1 MPGSRRDAGGPR
13 QAAGDAAIEAPAI
26 HAPGIEAGTIEAWLS
41 ELGLI
46 PGARAERAGIVAW
59 DIALDGRRRR
69 DLRTTLILDPAIGAI
84 VWAHL
89 APPIGDGLRKS
100 YRMLL
105 RWNEDFPLAKFSVAD
120 DGRPILAVEVPA
132 RWLSLAELGL
142 AFARVAIVADQVFD
156 ETRGWL
162 WIGGRVPDDYAAQPI
177 RNQALLD
184 RFGPKLGE
192 LGELGELGDP
202 ADEPAGRA
210 AAGSPALPGVA
221 DG

>member
-1 MPGSRRDAGGPR
+1 MPGTSRRATPN
-13 QAAGDAAIEAPAI
+13 ATPNATPTASPDAATVE
-26 HAPGIEAGTIEAWLS
+26 TWLG
-41 ELGLI
+41 ELGLV

-142 AFARVAIVADQVFD
+142 ALARVVLVADQVFD

-177 RNQALLD
+177 RNVSLLE
-184 RFGPKLGE
+184 RFGPQLGE
-192 LGELGELGDP
+192 LV
-202 ADEPAGRA
+202 DEPVEPEASSSPTMPRVAG
-210 AAGSPALPGVA
+210 G
-221 DG
+221 

>member
-1 MPGSRRDAGGPR
+1 MPGSSKRAGRPRRAVGDGGVAAATIDDATI
-13 QAAGDAAIEAPAI
+13 QAA
-26 HAPGIEAGTIEAWLS
+26 TVEAWLG
-41 ELGLI
+41 ELGLV

-59 DIALDGRRRR
+59 DVALDGRRRR
-69 DLRTTLILDPAIGAI
+69 DLRTTLILDPTIGAI
-84 VWAHL
+84 AWAHL
-89 APPIGDGLRKS
+89 APPIGDGLRKA

-142 AFARVAIVADQVFD
+142 ALARVVVVADQVFD

-162 WIGGRVPDDYAAQPI
+162 WIGGRVPDDYASRPI

-184 RFGPKLGE
+184 RFGPQ
-192 LGELGELGDP
+192 LGELGELGDVGEVREEP
-202 ADEPAGRA
+202 ADPGATAGDGTRKA
-210 AAGSPALPGVA
+210 A